1 MKIRP
6 ALNVLLLVGG
16 IFSIDGFVFAAIGIL
31 YFFFG
36 DRYSVEGSFDD
47 PVKNFYMLTGV
58 FAVMGLL
65 FLAVGM
71 GFVIHEFRKKLRR
84 KALLEN
90 GYRIYGTI
98 SETYPDKK
106 ITINGIH
113 PNYVVCR
120 YEDPVTLRTE
130 FYRSLGYCVDL
141 SGAIGMT
148 VSIYLDSNN
157 HSIYYMDFDPNLMP
171 VKY

>member
-6 ALNVLLLVGG
+6 ALNVQLLVGW
-16 IFSIDGFVFAAIGIL
+16 IFSINGFVFAAMGIL
-31 YFFFG
+31 FFFFG
-36 DRYSVEGSFDD
+36 DRNSVEGSFDD
-47 PVKNFYMLTGV
+47 PVKNFYMLTGI
-58 FAVMGLL
+58 FTAMGLL

-71 GFVIHEFRKKLRR
+71 FFVIKEISKKRRR
-84 KALLEN
+84 KALLN
-90 GYRIYGTI
+90 TGYRIYGTI
-98 SETYPDKK
+98 SETYPDIK
-106 ITINGIH
+106 ISINGIH

-130 FYRSLGYCVDL
+130 FYRSLNYCVDL

-148 VSIYLDSNN
+148 VSIYLDPNN
-157 HSIYYMDFDPNLMP
+157 HSSYYMDFDPNLMP

>member
-1 MKIRP
+1 M
-6 ALNVLLLVGG
+6 N
-16 IFSIDGFVFAAIGIL
+16 
-31 YFFFG
+31 
-36 DRYSVEGSFDD
+36 
-47 PVKNFYMLTGV
+47 T
-58 FAVMGLL
+58 
-65 FLAVGM
+65 
-71 GFVIHEFRKKLRR
+71 
-84 KALLEN
+84 
-90 GYRIYGTI
+90 GYRICGTI

>member
-6 ALNVLLLVGG
+6 AFNVLLLVGG
-16 IFSIDGFVFAAIGIL
+16 IFSINGTVFTAIGIL

-47 PVKNFYMLTGV
+47 PVKNFYMMTGI
-58 FAVMGLL
+58 FTFMGLL

-71 GFVIHEFRKKLRR
+71 GFVIHEIRKKLRR
-84 KALLEN
+84 KALLET

-98 SETYPDKK
+98 SETYPDKS
-106 ITINGIH
+106 ITINGRH

-130 FYRSLGYCVDL
+130 FYKSLSYCVDL
-141 SGAIGMT
+141 VGDIGMT
-148 VSIYLDSNN
+148 VSIYLDPNN

-171 VKY
+171 EQY